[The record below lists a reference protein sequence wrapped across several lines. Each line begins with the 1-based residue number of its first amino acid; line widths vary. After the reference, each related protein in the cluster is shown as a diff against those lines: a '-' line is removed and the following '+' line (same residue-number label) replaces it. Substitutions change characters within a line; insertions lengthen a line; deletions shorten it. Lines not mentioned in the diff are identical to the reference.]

1 MMCLGMEEMC
11 WSSEVTK
18 PLLQT
23 LPVGSLVFSVLAKDK
38 DTGAGGAV
46 VYSIEK
52 VSVCGSTWECG
63 RHLSSWPPGSSISHT
78 TCRDL
83 AEEGLCDGPALVP
96 TPSSG
101 PPLDLIW
108 PSRLRRV
115 PAADQTLLPT
125 LSPGALSVSLRG

>member
-1 MMCLGMEEMC
+1 MMCLGMEMC

-23 LPVGSLVFSVLAKDK
+23 LPVGSLLLSVLAKDK
-38 DTGAGGAV
+38 DTGSGGAV

-63 RHLSSWPPGSSISHT
+63 RHLSSWPPGGSISHT

-83 AEEGLCDGPALVP
+83 VEQGLCDGLALVP
-96 TPSSG
+96 TPSSA
-101 PPLDLIW
+101 PP
-108 PSRLRRV
+108 PRPRTSFG
-115 PAADQTLLPT
+115 PAA
-125 LSPGALSVSLRG
+125 